1 MKLLRRIGVT
11 FMALSLAMVACT
23 KKDGTIGVD
32 ASSGKA
38 DSIPTMLTRD
48 VKTIISDS
56 GMAKYRITAKLWL
69 VYDEVKVPVWKFP
82 HGLFLEKFD
91 RKFKIEAHVKC
102 DSATFFQETKLWR
115 LDGNVEIKNVAKDE
129 FLTEQLFWSQSQHKI
144 YSDSFIHIVKSDR
157 VIEGYGFESNEQMTQ
172 YNIQKVS
179 GIFPVDEER
188 SGIGKAK

>member
-82 HGLFLEKFD
+82 HGLYLEKFD

-102 DSATFFQETKLWR
+102 DSSTFFQETKLWR

-172 YNIQKVS
+172 YNIKKVS

>member
-56 GMAKYRITAKLWL
+56 GMAKYRITAKLW
-69 VYDEVKVPVWKFP
+69 
-82 HGLFLEKFD
+82 
-91 RKFKIEAHVKC
+91 
-102 DSATFFQETKLWR
+102 R

-172 YNIQKVS
+172 YNIKKVS

>member
-1 MKLLRRIGVT
+1 MKLLRRIGVS

-38 DSIPTMLTRD
+38 DSVPTMLTRD

-69 VYDEVKVPVWKFP
+69 VYDEVSVPVWKFP
-82 HGLFLEKFD
+82 YGLYLEKFD
-91 RKFKIEAHVKC
+91 RIFKIEAHVNC

-115 LDGNVEIKNVAKDE
+115 LDGNVEIKNTAKDE
-129 FLTEQLFWSQSQHKI
+129 FLTEQLFWSQSQHKV

-172 YNIQKVS
+172 YTIRKVS

-188 SGIGKAK
+188 SGIGKAN

>member
-1 MKLLRRIGVT
+1 
-11 FMALSLAMVACT
+11 MALSLAMVACT

-69 VYDEVKVPVWKFP
+69 VYDDVKVPVWKFP
-82 HGLFLEKFD
+82 HGLYLEKFD

-102 DSATFFQETKLWR
+102 DTATIFQETKLWR

-172 YNIQKVS
+172 YNIKKVS